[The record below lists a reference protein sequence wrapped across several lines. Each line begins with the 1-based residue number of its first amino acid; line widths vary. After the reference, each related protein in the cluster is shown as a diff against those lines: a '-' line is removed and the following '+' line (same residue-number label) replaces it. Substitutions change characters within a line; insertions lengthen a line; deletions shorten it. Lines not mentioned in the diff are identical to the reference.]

1 VSDRPYV
8 LLSCGMSIDGY
19 VDDTT
24 GDRLLLSNEA
34 DFDRVDAV
42 RAGCDAILVGAATI
56 RRDDPRLLVREPE
69 RVRRRL
75 AGGLP
80 ASPVKVTLTERA
92 DLDPHA
98 QFFTCG
104 CGDKLVYCATSG
116 LARARDRLGEVAT
129 VLDGGH
135 RVDVR
140 AVLDDLRTRG
150 VRRLMVEGGGSVH
163 TQFLQA
169 GVADELQL
177 VIAPF
182 FVGDSRAQRFVGEGC
197 FPWDAGNRATLA
209 EVRQIDDVV
218 LLRYALSPRFCP
230 DPSEE
235 C

>member
-1 VSDRPYV
+1 
-8 LLSCGMSIDGY
+8 
-19 VDDTT
+19 
-24 GDRLLLSNEA
+24 
-34 DFDRVDAV
+34 
-42 RAGCDAILVGAATI
+42 
-56 RRDDPRLLVREPE
+56 
-69 RVRRRL
+69 
-75 AGGLP
+75 
-80 ASPVKVTLTERA
+80 
-92 DLDPHA
+92 
-98 QFFTCG
+98 
-104 CGDKLVYCATSG
+104 
-116 LARARDRLGEVAT
+116 VAT

-177 VIAPF
+177 VVAPF
-182 FVGDSRAQRFVGEGC
+182 FVGDSRAGRFVGEGC

-230 DPSEE
+230 DPIEE